1 MEKASEWKEEPRMRE
16 DMSLIQDRFI
26 GYLPENALIL
36 VVGCGSGRDSLRL
49 F

>member
-1 MEKASEWKEEPRMRE
+1 MEKASEWKEEPRTRE

-26 GYLPENALIL
+26 GYLPETALIC
-36 VVGCGSGRDSLRL
+36 VVGGGSGRESLRL